1 MKIAIIGAGNMGG
14 AIARGLAS
22 LGQDMELA
30 VANPSQPKLE
40 ALREYS
46 AKIQTFTDNAEAAN
60 GADMLILAVKPWL
73 IEKVL
78 REIDAEVDLSSTMIV
93 SVAAGV
99 SLDDLG
105 CDLVVVERA
114 ALSLLSVGNSSSSS
128 SSMKSP
134 WP

>member
-1 MKIAIIGAGNMGG
+1 MGG

-30 VANPSQPKLE
+30 VANPSQTKLE
-40 ALREYS
+40 AMREYS
-46 AKIQTFTDNAEAAN
+46 SKIQTFTDNAEAAN

-99 SLDDLG
+99 SLDDLASFMTEG
-105 CDLVVVERA
+105 EKRA
-114 ALSLLSVGNSSSSS
+114 IFIAMPEILSS
-128 SSMKSP
+128 
-134 WP
+134 